1 MLLTKA
7 PEPEPL
13 LVLVA
18 RATVGPVAVP
28 HTTPL
33 AVMGELPSAV
43 MLPPDLA
50 LLNVISVTDTV
61 VMLGTVAPAVVV
73 NENSFP
79 YPVPALLVA

>member
-18 RATVGPVAVP
+18 SAIVGPVAVP

-43 MLPPDLA
+43 ILPPDLA
-50 LLNVISVTDTV
+50 LVVVISVNVTV
-61 VMLGTVAPAVVV
+61 MILGKSAADVVV
-73 NENSFP
+73 KESSSP
-79 YPVPALLVA
+79 